1 MIRFGVFLAYFSFSY
16 RKHQYCNV
24 KLIAAC
30 LGFFFLDWYTHCN
43 RIPPSSSLCTV
54 YMVKIQCSIFFF
66 KRWRMIV
73 NLFWSFQ
80 GCTLL
85 SVAEI
90 LKTVY
95 TVSANCECAVNFKT
109 GTEGITFSRFRGFLT
124 SHWNDLLQSTNCNL
138 LFISVTGGRKPVWQ
152 IWNSFSLVF
161 MSYLLAYCMQLDN
174 TLISC
179 LKRIF

>member
-30 LGFFFLDWYTHCN
+30 LGFFFLDWYMHCN

-80 GCTLL
+80 ECTLL
-85 SVAEI
+85 SVGEI

-124 SHWNDLLQSTNCNL
+124 SHWNDLLQSTNCSLHFSHWWEKACVANL
-138 LFISVTGGRKPVWQ
+138 KQFFSCVYVLFTG
-152 IWNSFSLVF
+152 
-161 MSYLLAYCMQLDN
+161 LLSAIRQHINFL
-174 TLISC
+174 S
-179 LKRIF
+179 